1 METIQELYQEIIIDH
16 SNCPRNEGVVEYP
29 THIAE
34 GYNATCGDEMTISLL
49 VKDGI
54 IGDIKFRAQGC
65 SISRASG
72 SMLTERV
79 RGMPLAG
86 ALNLSRDLQRMLTG
100 DFWETSDENEM
111 GDLAALLGVRQFPMR
126 IKCATLAW
134 HTFENALKNGIRN
147 EIGQPK

>member
-16 SNCPRNEGVVEYP
+16 SNCPRNEGKIEHP

-34 GYNATCGDEMTISLL
+34 GYNATCGDEMSISLL

-54 IGDIKFRAQGC
+54 IEDIKFRAQGC

-72 SMLTERV
+72 SMLTEKI
-79 RGMPLAG
+79 RGMSFAG
-86 ALNLSRDLQRMLTG
+86 ALEFSKNLQKMLTS
-100 DFWETSDENEM
+100 DFCETSDENEM
-111 GDLAALLGVRQFPMR
+111 GDLAALLGIKQFPMR

-134 HTFENALKNGIRN
+134 HTFENALKNGTRDGIN
-147 EIGQPK
+147 

>member
-16 SNCPRNEGVVEYP
+16 SNCPRNEGEIEYP

-34 GYNATCGDEMTISLL
+34 GYNATCGDEMTVSLL
-49 VKDGI
+49 VRDGI
-54 IGDIKFRAQGC
+54 IEDIKFRAQGC

-72 SMLTERV
+72 SMLTEKI

-86 ALNLSRDLQRMLTG
+86 ALKFSKDLQKMLTS
-100 DFWETSDENEM
+100 DFWEMHDEGEM
-111 GDLAALLGVRQFPMR
+111 GDLAALLGIRQFPMR

-134 HTFENALKNGIRN
+134 HTFENALKNGMRN
-147 EIGQPK
+147 GID